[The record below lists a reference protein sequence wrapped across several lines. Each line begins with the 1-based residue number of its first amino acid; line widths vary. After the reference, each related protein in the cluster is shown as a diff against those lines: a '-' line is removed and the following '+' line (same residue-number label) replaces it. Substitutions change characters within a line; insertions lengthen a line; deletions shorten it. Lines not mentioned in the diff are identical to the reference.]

1 MAQPHTPP
9 PTARSTRQRDAI
21 RQAIGAAGRPLSPPE
36 VLALARSSVPALSL
50 ATVYRNLKL
59 LHDAEQI
66 KVVSLPGETARYEP
80 AGHAHHHHFKC
91 TRCERVFDVHRCP
104 GDLRQLA
111 PRGFV
116 VEHHEITLYGRCAS
130 CWAARPGQPAHPVRA
145 QRIDG
150 RGRA

>member
-1 MAQPHTPP
+1 MAQPNTPV
-9 PTARSTRQRDAI
+9 AMERSTRQRDAI
-21 RQAIGAAGRPLSPPE
+21 REAIGIAGRPLSPLE
-36 VLALARSSVPALSL
+36 VLALAQAQVPGLSL

-59 LHDAEQI
+59 LLEAEQI

-104 GDLRQLA
+104 GELRQLA

-116 VEHHEITLYGRCAS
+116 VEHHEITLYGRCSTCVAP
-130 CWAARPGQPAHPVRA
+130 RVGTGPAKRA
-145 QRIDG
+145 G
-150 RGRA
+150 